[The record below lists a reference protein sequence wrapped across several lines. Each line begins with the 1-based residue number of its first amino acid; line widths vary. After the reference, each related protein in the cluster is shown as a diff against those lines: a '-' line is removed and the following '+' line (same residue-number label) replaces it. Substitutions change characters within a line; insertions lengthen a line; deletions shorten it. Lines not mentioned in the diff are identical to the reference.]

1 MSIPDFVAIGHFCCD
16 VVSGTR
22 VLGGSAS
29 YASLTAHR
37 LERNVGVVTAAGD
50 DFPFMETFKGIS
62 IMNIGSPSVTTFRN
76 SYLNG
81 IREQTVLSV
90 ATPLCPAHVPDDWAK
105 ARIAYLCPIADEVDP
120 AIIKRFDGALIG
132 IGAQGW
138 LREWDE
144 AGRVRKKRW
153 KNAESVARLV
163 DVIVFSE
170 LDLDG
175 PYVFAESIASVAPIV
190 IVTQAAKGAELFLKG
205 NRMHVSAY
213 RTHEVDP
220 TGAGDVFAAA
230 FLVRFEQCSDPVE
243 AARFACCAASFVC
256 EHEGTAGIPRLRQV
270 LERKAVYDG
279 QYPFGPPFSWMVS
292 GTQAKASTRT

>member
-1 MSIPDFVAIGHFCCD
+1 VSIPDFVAVGHLCCD
-16 VVSGTR
+16 IVNGAR

-37 LERNVGVVTAAGD
+37 LGRDVGVVTAAGE
-50 DFPFMETFKGIS
+50 DFPFLETFKGIS
-62 IMNIGSPSVTTFRN
+62 VRNIGSPSVTTFCN

-90 ATPLCPAHVPDDWAK
+90 ATQLCPAHVPDDWAE

-120 AIIKRFDGALIG
+120 AVIKRFDGALIG

-144 AGRVRKKRW
+144 AGCVRKKRW
-153 KNAESVARLV
+153 KNAESIARLAN
-163 DVIVFSE
+163 VIVFSE
-170 LDLDG
+170 LDLDE
-175 PYVFAESIASVAPIV
+175 PYAFAESISSLSPIV
-190 IVTQAAKGAELFLKG
+190 IVTQAAKGAELFLEG
-205 NRMHVSAY
+205 NRIRVPAY
-213 RTHEVDP
+213 RTREVDP

-230 FLVRFEQCSDPVE
+230 FLVRFDQCSDPVE

-256 EHEGTAGIPRLRQV
+256 EREGTGGIPGLGQV
-270 LERKAVYDG
+270 LERKAGYDG
-279 QYPFGPPFSWMVS
+279 QSPFGPLFSWMA
-292 GTQAKASTRT
+292 GTTQTKVSTRS